1 MMARLGLCGN
11 TLAIVADIY
20 NTRPLAS
27 KLART
32 ATHLISH
39 SEGGHLASCPHG
51 FRLGDQLSVNHL
63 AYADDVLKTFRLSRG
78 PNVFK
83 YLGCPVGTGAVSMQ
97 NVSKIKD
104 SFLRDTETI
113 MTSALAE
120 WQKLD
125 AYRVFLF
132 SRLTYAMKVF
142 FPAPMWCRKL
152 DTASLGDKFKKQP
165 LPNTTGANRSDLT
178 SIAPDGRSAI
188 LVDVCIPFEGSPE
201 ALQDA
206 AQEKRRKYEPL
217 CQTLLT
223 CFERVEVFPFVIGSL
238 GTSSIVG
245 SQDIWYRS
253 TRSLPGTNVPSH
265 LQAPDLPPSSAVPL
279 NPWSIRLV
287 LQEVVQGSNSQSS
300 LRLRGIK
307 YLSLLC

>member
-1 MMARLGLCGN
+1 MASALVTSSLSTILLMLMTYVSSLGLGC
-11 TLAIVADIY
+11 
-20 NTRPLAS
+20 R
-27 KLART
+27 
-32 ATHLISH
+32 
-39 SEGGHLASCPHG
+39 
-51 FRLGDQLSVNHL
+51 
-63 AYADDVLKTFRLSRG
+63 VLKTFRLSRG

-238 GTSSIVG
+238 GSWFPPNEEVLRKLRIDWKYAILMRLLCVASSIVG

-279 NPWSIRLV
+279 NP
-287 LQEVVQGSNSQSS
+287 
-300 LRLRGIK
+300 
-307 YLSLLC
+307 